1 MDKILYHGTFLT
13 MAENRPEPEAVLIRD
28 GVIGGTG
35 TLEEMRKLAPD
46 GMLRDMEG
54 HTVLPGFIDGHSHLS
69 AVAYQLLV
77 ANLKPSPLGPC
88 NSVEDVVR
96 ELKGFL
102 ETHSLRPGQWL
113 MGMGYDN
120 SVFPEGAH
128 PTKED
133 LDRVSTEIPVAAAH
147 ISGHLCVVNTKGME
161 LLGYTGEHFKVPQGG
176 VVEPAGLL
184 KEQAFLGK
192 NGEMQGPAPEDVV
205 KAVGDASKLY
215 ASYGLTTVHDG
226 KVPEGQYQLLKG
238 AAAMGL
244 LKNDVVM
251 YLAPELA
258 DQLLTGPGPE
268 ALAAKGYEHH
278 LRPAGVKLFLDG
290 SPQGKTAWLSEP
302 YYVVPD
308 GEQPDYR
315 GFPVQSE
322 AYVMDV
328 MRTCVKNRWQI
339 NVHANGDEAIE
350 QMIRCYQS
358 VLEET
363 GSDRDLRPVVIHC
376 QTVREDQLARMKE
389 IGMVAS
395 FFLDYVYYWGD
406 YHYESVLGPER
417 AERISPA
424 RSALKHGV
432 SFTLHQDSPV
442 APPDVMGAVHNA
454 VNRKTEK
461 GRVLGQEQTITVME
475 ALKAVTLNGAYQIFE
490 EDKKGSIE
498 VGKTADFAVLER
510 NPLTVPKEEIREIKV
525 LETIKSGETI
535 FRR

>member
-192 NGEMQGPAPEDVV
+192 NGEMQGPAP
-205 KAVGDASKLY
+205 
-215 ASYGLTTVHDG
+215 
-226 KVPEGQYQLLKG
+226 
-238 AAAMGL
+238 
-244 LKNDVVM
+244 
-251 YLAPELA
+251 
-258 DQLLTGPGPE
+258 
-268 ALAAKGYEHH
+268 
-278 LRPAGVKLFLDG
+278 
-290 SPQGKTAWLSEP
+290 
-302 YYVVPD
+302 
-308 GEQPDYR
+308 
-315 GFPVQSE
+315 
-322 AYVMDV
+322 
-328 MRTCVKNRWQI
+328 
-339 NVHANGDEAIE
+339 
-350 QMIRCYQS
+350 
-358 VLEET
+358 
-363 GSDRDLRPVVIHC
+363 
-376 QTVREDQLARMKE
+376 
-389 IGMVAS
+389 
-395 FFLDYVYYWGD
+395 
-406 YHYESVLGPER
+406 
-417 AERISPA
+417 
-424 RSALKHGV
+424 
-432 SFTLHQDSPV
+432 
-442 APPDVMGAVHNA
+442 
-454 VNRKTEK
+454 
-461 GRVLGQEQTITVME
+461 
-475 ALKAVTLNGAYQIFE
+475 
-490 EDKKGSIE
+490 
-498 VGKTADFAVLER
+498 
-510 NPLTVPKEEIREIKV
+510 
-525 LETIKSGETI
+525 
-535 FRR
+535 